1 MAAGRQDGVY
11 WARVGV
17 DNGPGI
23 ASVAI
28 QRARR
33 DGTVRTVQR
42 MAAYAA
48 GGPRRGDLR
57 AAADA
62 LRAAD
67 RLGFGRL
74 LADQRAAW
82 ARRWDAVDIQVRGD
96 PEAQL
101 ALRFALFQLWCA
113 TRPRGELAVG
123 ARGLSGTGY
132 AGHVFWD
139 ADVFMLPA
147 AAAMDPAAAGAMVRY
162 RLRPVPRPLAITG
175 ASHVTG
181 WLPPLPEIIA
191 AAHHRGIPVLVD
203 AARLAPHRP
212 LPAEADF
219 LAWSGHKMYAPFGA

>member
-11 WARVGV
+11 WARPGA

-33 DGTVRTVQR
+33 DGAVRTAQR
-42 MAAYAA
+42 MATYAVS
-48 GGPRRGDLR
+48 GPRRGDLR
-57 AAADA
+57 AAANA

-82 ARRWDAVDIQVRGD
+82 ARRWNAVDIQVRGD

-101 ALRFALFQLWCA
+101 ALRFALFQLWCVIK
-113 TRPRGELAVG
+113 PRGELAVG

-139 ADVFMLPA
+139 ADVFVLPA
-147 AAAMDPAAAGAMVRY
+147 MAAMDPAAVAAMVRY
-162 RLRPVPRPLAITG
+162 RLRRL
-175 ASHVTG
+175 
-181 WLPPLPEIIA
+181 A
-191 AAHHRGIPVLVD
+191 AARARARTAGMRGARFPWESAAGGEDVTPSTGQAGGHRIPILTGQ
-203 AARLAPHRP
+203 LEEHIT
-212 LPAEADF
+212 ADV
-219 LAWSGHKMYAPFGA
+219 A